1 MKIISLFRDTW
12 TDENRTWLQN
22 PPSFRDHLR
31 TIVILIWTALGLS
44 IVEYWGN
51 PLFAANALRQTGFT
65 SAAQTVSDFIAINN
79 NAQLHSLIWW
89 AGTIIVV
96 YLLIPVMITRFAFRM
111 PLSEMGL
118 RFRGSL
124 QGWQLYVVMLFVMIP
139 LVYYFSGTESFQS
152 RYPFYKMAAN
162 ESPWPNFIIW
172 EIVYFVQF
180 IALEF
185 FFRGFITLGTRKSF
199 GFLSIFIMTIP
210 YCMIHF
216 GKPMPETVA
225 AIIAG
230 IVLGTLS
237 MKSRSVLLGVLIHYS
252 VAITMDLMA
261 LARH

>member
-12 TDENRTWLQN
+12 TDENRAWLQN
-22 PPSFRDHLR
+22 PPSLKDHVR

-51 PLFAANALRQTGFT
+51 PVFAASTLREIGFH
-65 SAAQTVSDFIAINN
+65 SIAQSISDFIAINN

-96 YLLIPVMITRFAFRM
+96 YLIIPVFITRFAFKI

-118 RFRGSL
+118 RLRGSL
-124 QGWQLYVVMLFVMIP
+124 QGWQLYVLMLFIMIP
-139 LVYYFSGTESFQS
+139 LVYYFSGTASFQS
-152 RYPFYKMAAN
+152 RYPFYKMRPD
-162 ESPWPNFIIW
+162 EGIWPNFILW
-172 EIVYFVQF
+172 EAVYFVQF
-180 IALEF
+180 LALEF

-216 GKPMPETVA
+216 GKPMPETIA

-261 LARH
+261 LVRH